1 MKRTKKDLANHIFD
15 AIEKLSNK
23 EITTEEAR
31 CHSKL
36 ASQAIALF
44 KIQLEETKLKMDLE
58 NHHKNSGSKIEIES
72 YEN

>member
-1 MKRTKKDLANHIFD
+1 MKRTKKALANHIFD
-15 AIEKLSNK
+15 AIERLNNK

-44 KIQLEETKLKMDLE
+44 KLQLDEAKLKLE
-58 NHHKNSGSKIEIES
+58 LEHHHKNTNSKIEIES
-72 YEN
+72 YE